1 MSWIRDVGEPLV
13 SNSVAVIDLQDRYNS
28 PEASR
33 VTHRASEQYKTF
45 RSAVGREA
53 LLERPSD
60 LEFWQ
65 STDIGFLT
73 KEEQVKFSPREECD
87 QLQCVVTDE
96 LAVASTSKKQL
107 LDQLRKIAER
117 ARLESDVL
125 SFWVLDR
132 DSAESSSAGTENDV
146 YVFMRFSSETA
157 WKAYRDTNLPTE
169 WEMVGDLAT
178 NRRTTTWEEAGIG
191 FLGR

>member
-1 MSWIRDVGEPLV
+1 MV
-13 SNSVAVIDLQDRYNS
+13 SDSVAVIDLQARYNS

-53 LLERPSD
+53 LLESPSD

-73 KEEQVKFSPREECD
+73 KGEQVKFSPREEPN

-107 LDQLRKIAER
+107 LDQLQKIAER
-117 ARLESDVL
+117 AGLEPDVL
-125 SFWVLDR
+125 TFWVLDR
-132 DSAESSSAGTENDV
+132 NSAESSSAGTENNV
-146 YVFMRFSSETA
+146 YVFMRFSSEVV
-157 WKAYRDTNLPTE
+157 WKTYRDVILPTE
-169 WEMVGDLAT
+169 WKLVGDLAT
-178 NRRTTTWEEAGIG
+178 NRRTTIWEEAGIG